1 MSLPSPTATPLTMS
15 YNTISEKE
23 MKEWDAPLA
32 MLAQKSKGDL
42 RQLMYAFFSFLHR
55 RTDFYVIRPTSGTG
69 SSIGFQEGEA
79 EQILLAAFRQFP
91 LVKISSGSS
100 SASSA
105 KQSGEGVQSS
115 GTCGKPECSTTNSST
130 EPGTRMMKQRVDEGR
145 KVEDD
150 AAKSNTREEETHL
163 RISSVRRTEEGK
175 QIPVGNG
182 GCTER
187 YQWTQS
193 VSETTVITR
202 IPKGLRAKDLHVI
215 IRPTSVSVQLK
226 EPTAAATLASSFLLE
241 GDLVERIRPE
251 ESTWTIESN
260 ALLLTLE
267 KVKKTWWA
275 AVFVGDDEIDTHLI
289 DSTRKI
295 SDYDESTQGALRKIM
310 FDQNQQRLGLPTSD
324 EILGKGLP
332 SSSIVPCSASLPP
345 GVEYIDSETLKRNK

>member
-1 MSLPSPTATPLTMS
+1 
-15 YNTISEKE
+15 
-23 MKEWDAPLA
+23 
-32 MLAQKSKGDL
+32 
-42 RQLMYAFFSFLHR
+42 
-55 RTDFYVIRPTSGTG
+55 
-69 SSIGFQEGEA
+69 
-79 EQILLAAFRQFP
+79 
-91 LVKISSGSS
+91 
-100 SASSA
+100 
-105 KQSGEGVQSS
+105 
-115 GTCGKPECSTTNSST
+115 
-130 EPGTRMMKQRVDEGR
+130 MMKQRVDEGR

-150 AAKSNTREEETHL
+150 ATKSNTREEETHL
-163 RISSVRRTEEGK
+163 RISSVRLTEEGK

-324 EILGKGLP
+324 EILRKGLP
-332 SSSIVPCSASLPP
+332 SSSIVPCPASLPP

>member
-1 MSLPSPTATPLTMS
+1 MSLPSPTATHLTMS
-15 YNTISEKE
+15 HNIISEKE

-55 RTDFYVIRPTSGTG
+55 RTDFYVIRPSGT
-69 SSIGFQEGEA
+69 SSSVGFQEGEA

-91 LVKISSGSS
+91 LVKISSGSVS
-100 SASSA
+100 ST
-105 KQSGEGVQSS
+105 KNSGEGAPSS
-115 GTCGKPECSTTNSST
+115 GTCGQPGCSTTNSSN
-130 EPGTRMMKQRVDEGR
+130 EQGPQMMKQRANEGR
-145 KVEDD
+145 NVEDD
-150 AAKSNTREEETHL
+150 ATKNNIREEETHQPM
-163 RISSVRRTEEGK
+163 STVRLTEEGK

-182 GCTER
+182 GSTER
-187 YQWTQS
+187 YQWTQT

-202 IPKGLRAKDLHVI
+202 IPKGIRAKDLHVT

-226 EPTAAATLASSFLLE
+226 EATPPSSFLLE

-275 AVFVGDDEIDTHLI
+275 TVFVGDDEIDTHLI
-289 DSTRKI
+289 DSTRNI

-324 EILGKGLP
+324 EILRKGLP
-332 SSSIVPCSASLPP
+332 SSSIVHSLPP
-345 GVEYIDSETLKRNK
+345 GVDYIDSETLKRKG